1 MITLLSQ
8 ANEIKELLSTESVTV
23 IGLLLAFIAL
33 GIYDR
38 VNLVKRHEK
47 EKEELKQDIKDAHAK
62 LDQEYNNS
70 NQEIKVIIEKYYTLA
85 TKVLEKLNTVL

>member
-33 GIYDR
+33 SIYDR

-47 EKEELKQDIKDAHAK
+47 EKEELKKDIKDAHAK

>member
-1 MITLLSQ
+1 MMLLFLQ
-8 ANEIKELLSTESVTV
+8 ADTVKELLSIESVTV
-23 IGLLLAFIAL
+23 IGLLLAICCL
-33 GIYDR
+33 LIYDR
-38 VNLVKRHEK
+38 VQLIKKHDK